1 MAGACGSCACARMDV
16 QATCEVTH
24 DFTGAMAVSVFFLVI
39 FVGLLLADGLLT
51 WYALT
56 RAMNRDQVLE
66 AERRETI
73 AQLEK
78 MIETRR
84 KELAGLNGM
93 IVQNA
98 IPTATSFRS
107 ELSSSSIHAV
117 PR

>member
-1 MAGACGSCACARMDV
+1 MRARMDV

-39 FVGLLLADGLLT
+39 FVGLLLADGVLT

-56 RAMNRDQVLE
+56 RAMQRDLVLE

-73 AQLEK
+73 DGLEK
-78 MIETRR
+78 KIDVRR
-84 KELAGLNGM
+84 KELARLNGM
-93 IVQNA
+93 ILQCAVP
-98 IPTATSFRS
+98 IDTATSFRS
-107 ELSSSSIHAV
+107 ELSSSSIHVAQ

>member
-1 MAGACGSCACARMDV
+1 MRVRARMDV
-16 QATCEVTH
+16 QATCEVAH

-66 AERRETI
+66 AERRDTI

-78 MIETRR
+78 KIETRR

-93 IVQNA
+93 IIQNA
-98 IPTATSFRS
+98 VPMDTAASFRS

-117 PR
+117 QR